1 MKFLTKKR
9 KGGSMATTSTVTS
22 SESGSVV
29 TVIIPVDKN
38 GEVEREPA
46 PFRISKSL
54 HQQVLWKA
62 SDSKAQFNIE
72 FQEDSP
78 FDYKQFSN
86 LEPYSGLVR
95 RDVLGDRG
103 KYYKYTVRTGKKSI
117 DPGGIVDA

>member
-1 MKFLTKKR
+1 
-9 KGGSMATTSTVTS
+9 MATTSTVAG

-38 GEVEREPA
+38 GNVDREPE
-46 PFRISKSL
+46 PFTIFKSL

-72 FQEDSP
+72 FEGDSP
-78 FDYKQFSN
+78 FEYKQFSN

-117 DPGGIVDA
+117 DPGGVVNP